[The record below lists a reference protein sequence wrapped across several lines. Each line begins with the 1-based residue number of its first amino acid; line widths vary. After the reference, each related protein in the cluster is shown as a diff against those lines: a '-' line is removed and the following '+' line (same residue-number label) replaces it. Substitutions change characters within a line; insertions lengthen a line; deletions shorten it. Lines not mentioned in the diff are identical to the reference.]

1 MARLIRDGY
10 VKKARRWYH
19 CDCCDLL
26 EQSGCTLVELD
37 ITFSEKKIIVTAL
50 RTKDGKIKKG
60 EPYYWQFCEED
71 GEVYTFRCIKAV
83 YDILSRIG
91 WFDCQN

>member
-10 VKKARRWYH
+10 VKKARKWHH

-26 EQSGCTLVELD
+26 EQSIFNLHELD
-37 ITFSEKKIIVTAL
+37 ITFSEKKIITTAL
-50 RTKDGKIKKG
+50 RAKDGKIQKG

-83 YDILSRIG
+83 YDILNRIKF
-91 WFDCQN
+91 FDE